1 MSYYKYAERDADSQ
15 INWAEVGKGISDML
29 AETNRVRQ
37 EKKDA
42 LDEAQRE
49 TMQYLAET
57 PNGEHVGARQSIL
70 EYANM
75 ASNQM
80 RIMKQLMEQGQL
92 DVKDYTIFRQNLTDN
107 TNLAFNANKLFQ
119 EKYADVMQ
127 GVRDKK
133 YSQLYADNFAEVQE
147 FGNWK
152 NIGWQI
158 APNGVVM
165 AGKMVEQEVDGKKV
179 RTLDKTPGGLRS
191 MDYLNQTM
199 VSQVDFYNYE
209 DKVNAWVDTLG
220 KNTEVS
226 TFLGRIGA
234 QGLSRSLEDVTK
246 KKYAKEGDMEV
257 EYKFIQS
264 ENDQIATIVGD
275 PLDAARV
282 LVDSA
287 IFAPNQKQYRTT
299 TSEEDAK
306 KNPEAILKVVDPETG
321 GFKYVISKEQQK
333 DVNEFVRTQMR
344 AKYNKEEKED
354 VINQVKRD
362 EPRAKTPEENLQ
374 ANMEKDAQNFA
385 LNMANYVSGT
395 DAQKGKAAAY
405 FRGLGINLV
414 SNPPGKPRGN
424 YIRNEKDEL
433 VKFESAGDL
442 KSAIRGMAGPLLKQS
457 GKNLPEDMVINFAL
471 KNLGKGFNTTWSGTG
486 ETVDVDARI
495 ASKKSNVD
503 KTDAFKLKN
512 DQALPKLEEIL
523 GEVPNIKIL
532 RNDGNGLQN
541 FVDITIPSYKEGKK
555 VIPKRSIRLETNNY
569 TSKGANAEKD
579 KLKRFIDKLTAKEK
593 AALAGD
599 TEYRGQTGGTIKGGN
614 TR

>member
-1 MSYYKYAERDADSQ
+1 MPLGYKYAERDADSQ
-15 INWAEVGKGISDML
+15 VNWAEVGKGLSDML

-42 LDEAQRE
+42 LDTAQRE
-49 TMQYLAET
+49 TMNYLAET

-107 TNLAFNANKLFQ
+107 TNLAFNANKVFQ
-119 EKYADVMQ
+119 EKWSDVMQ

-158 APNGVVM
+158 TPNGTVM
-165 AGKMVEQEVDGKKV
+165 AGKMIEQEVDGKKV

-226 TFLGRIGA
+226 TMLGRIGA

-246 KKYAKEGDMEV
+246 KKYAKQGDMEV

-264 ENDQIATIVGD
+264 EDDQIATIVGD

-344 AKYNKEEKED
+344 AKYDKIEKED
-354 VINQVKRD
+354 VINQVNRD
-362 EPRAKTPEENLQ
+362 EKRPPNPDELKRADD
-374 ANMEKDAQNFA
+374 EK
-385 LNMANYVSGT
+385 
-395 DAQKGKAAAY
+395 KAANAASMIGKLYYGNNNEVNSAIDY
-405 FRGLGINLV
+405 FKGIKDDKGQTLFKDFIRDSGGITVTLANGETERISFLDA
-414 SNPPGKPRGN
+414 NNKPRTQEDF
-424 YIRNEKDEL
+424 IR
-433 VKFESAGDL
+433 S
-442 KSAIRGMAGPLLKQS
+442 AGPLLAGQLDINTALNKGSYKKGATFNRTSS
-457 GKNLPEDMVINFAL
+457 GRSTTETGKERYANYLRETLKPYMIGLSEEKVVPVISKLA
-471 KNLGKGFNTTWSGTG
+471 SGYG
-486 ETVDVDARI
+486 
-495 ASKKSNVD
+495 
-503 KTDAFKLKN
+503 
-512 DQALPKLEEIL
+512 LEAVES
-523 GEVPNIKIL
+523 GA
-532 RNDGNGLQN
+532 GNY
-541 FVDITIPSYKEGKK
+541 ITINVPGPNGTNLDSREFSLKESDPATQKDILDDIIEFMSSNAINTDKVKAKGK
-555 VIPKRSIRLETNNY
+555 PKGTV
-569 TSKGANAEKD
+569 
-579 KLKRFIDKLTAKEK
+579 
-593 AALAGD
+593 
-599 TEYRGQTGGTIKGGN
+599 QGGR